1 MRSDSLCASP
11 RERLACDSVRCAVS
25 CCHARESSAKAL
37 RKRPEKLHSLTWSTS
52 LWSEVFDASCLLC
65 WSGALQGSRERLLAH
80 AHAGQG
86 SGQGSARAPQRHSR
100 PVLHC
105 VSRERLASCSAEH
118 ADAQRFIVRLASRA
132 SCLRFGPLCH
142 AAMLASAKALRE
154 RPSQEQRRFARRR
167 RGAVPVPSSQR
178 NCMILAS
185 ACILS
190 HTHSRALR
198 AACMHVSAS
207 ARCMHANASARAL
220 RYAPCM
226 HMRLAGA

>member
-1 MRSDSLCASP
+1 MFEKSSAVRSPVATSAI
-11 RERLACDSVRCAVS
+11 RHAAAMGRLAQDFFLPFFGIDTRCEHQNSKHRHESHRTGHESHSDIPVR
-25 CCHARESSAKAL
+25 SAK
-37 RKRPEKLHSLTWSTS
+37 RPSRCGS
-52 LWSEVFDASCLLC
+52 FPCL
-65 WSGALQGSRERLLAH
+65 
-80 AHAGQG
+80 
-86 SGQGSARAPQRHSR
+86 
-100 PVLHC
+100 
-105 VSRERLASCSAEH
+105 
-118 ADAQRFIVRLASRA
+118 QRFIVRLASRA